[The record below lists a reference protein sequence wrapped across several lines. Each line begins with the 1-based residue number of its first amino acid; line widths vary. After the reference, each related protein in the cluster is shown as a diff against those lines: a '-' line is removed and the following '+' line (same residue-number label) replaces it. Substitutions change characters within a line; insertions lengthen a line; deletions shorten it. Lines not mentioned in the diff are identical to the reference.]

1 MEYTSLLDL
10 VPFVCASIAD
20 MLAYVTLL
28 YLCTLI
34 QPRYVTG
41 PMCLVNTQTSSWRA
55 RVVWNGVGVVLK
67 SLHTFGYACTP
78 RAGEDGCGGD
88 SFVRPLKYS
97 STFGYHGRAVITS
110 KTSSRLSRLG
120 PSRHPEVT

>member
-1 MEYTSLLDL
+1 MFMEYTSLLDL

-88 SFVRPLKYS
+88 SSVRPLS
-97 STFGYHGRAVITS
+97 IPPRSGITVGRVYPAR
-110 KTSSRLSRLG
+110 RLPGLAD
-120 PSRHPEVT
+120 